1 MQNLNTN
8 LAEDLVGK
16 LSKKLPLIGLVILG
30 FLPAFFM
37 AFSIIRYG
45 VNFPFSDQWPLA
57 VMFEKIYANNLTISD
72 LFAQFHESRKFF
84 PRLIFIG
91 LAQLTNWDVRY
102 EMLFIFFLTCLIS
115 INIYWLS
122 KITLKTSCLQ
132 LVLLFI
138 LANLFVFSPAQYEN
152 WLWGI
157 QIVVYIPI
165 LCLTSCILISH
176 SKSSAN
182 IKLILTILLTT
193 IATYSYANGMLNWL
207 LVLPV
212 LLVGITKP
220 VQALSNQFHPAQYK
234 KFILIWLI
242 AFLVNIIPY
251 FYQYEKPNDHPSFIS
266 GILQP
271 INSLHYFLVFTGSPL
286 AFGNLT
292 VATIIGF
299 IVIVLWGLIVFK
311 LSQIIFKNIS
321 QPAISQVIGWL
332 VIGLYGIISGLITSL
347 GRVGFGVSQ
356 ALAPRYTAFS
366 IYIII
371 SLIYLVA
378 IYLVKVNS
386 EGNLSRKKYLTKLT
400 IITYFFIGMFFILE
414 WQTYIFAMNR
424 MADRRDILL
433 QSKACLLMVNVVPN
447 NSCLV
452 TKRELE
458 SFKNTANIL
467 DKMGYLQPGLVN
479 SKEIA
484 DIAENLQPKLLYGAF
499 DQLKKIDDRTYS
511 VTGWAILPHRKEPAD
526 GIILTYE
533 GMKETDE
540 GEGIIFQLINQ
551 RIPRQEIAEKFANKA
566 YNQAGWQHSFDQSQL
581 PSGQWKISAWAFDTE
596 TGKAYLLDNSYL
608 ININNS

>member
-1 MQNLNTN
+1 MQNSNN
-8 LAEDLVGK
+8 LAEGFVANS
-16 LSKKLPLIGLVILG
+16 SKKLPLIGLAILG

-37 AFSIIRYG
+37 AFSILKYS

-57 VMFEKIYANNLTISD
+57 VMFEKIYANTFTISD

-91 LAQLTNWDVRY
+91 LARLTNWDVRY

-122 KITLKTSCLQ
+122 KITLKISCKQ
-132 LVLLFI
+132 LILLFI
-138 LANLFVFSPAQYEN
+138 IANLLIFSPAQYEN

-157 QIVVYIPI
+157 QIVVYLPI

-176 SKSSAN
+176 SKLSAN

-193 IATYSYANGMLNWL
+193 VATYSYANGMLNWL

-220 VQALSNQFHPAQYK
+220 GQALTDQFHPAQYK

-242 AFLVNIIPY
+242 AFLFNIIFY
-251 FYQYEKPNDHPSFIS
+251 FYQYTKPDDHPSFIS
-266 GILQP
+266 GITQP
-271 INSLHYFLVFTGSPL
+271 INSLHYFLVFTGSSL
-286 AFGNLT
+286 AFGNLI
-292 VATIIGF
+292 VATIVGF
-299 IVIVLWGLIVFK
+299 IVTVAWLFIVFK
-311 LSQIIFKNIS
+311 LTRIILKKVS

-332 VIGLYGIISGLITSL
+332 VIGLYGIISGLVTSL

-378 IYLVKVNS
+378 IYLSKVNYEAS
-386 EGNLSRKKYLTKLT
+386 LARKKYFNKQT
-400 IITYFFIGMFFILE
+400 IIGYFLLGIFCILQI
-414 WQTYIFAMNR
+414 QTYIFAMNR

-433 QSKACLLMVNVVPN
+433 QSKACLLMVNVVPK

-458 SFKNTANIL
+458 PFKNTANIL
-467 DKMGYLQPGLVN
+467 DQMGYLQPGLVN
-479 SKEIA
+479 TREIA
-484 DIAENLQPKLLYGAF
+484 DIAENLQPNLMYGAF
-499 DQLKKIDDRTYS
+499 DQLEKIDAQNYR
-511 VTGWAILPHRKEPAD
+511 VTGWAILPHRQETAD

-533 GMKETDE
+533 GVAENDE
-540 GEGIIFQLINQ
+540 GEGMIFQLINQ
-551 RIPRQEIAEKFANKA
+551 RIPRQEIAEKFGETA
-566 YNQAGWQHSFDQSQL
+566 YNRAGWQHSFDRSQL
-581 PSGQWKISAWAFDTE
+581 PPGQWKINAWAFDTD
-596 TGKAYLLDNSYL
+596 TGKAYLLDNSYV
-608 ININNS
+608 INNN